1 MTAIRLATSIVL
13 GVVASTSALA
23 AEPNAAP
30 AAPTVPVTVATSLPS
45 IVTLAAGPAAI
56 AYKASPN
63 ARYCFRTE
71 VTGSRIARKLCKTR
85 SAWEATG
92 VDLDGALAGR

>member
-1 MTAIRLATSIVL
+1 MGSDP
-13 GVVASTSALA
+13 STSALA

-30 AAPTVPVTVATSLPS
+30 AAPTVPVTVAASLPS

-56 AYKASPN
+56 GYKASPD

-92 VDLDGALAGR
+92 VNLDEALAGR